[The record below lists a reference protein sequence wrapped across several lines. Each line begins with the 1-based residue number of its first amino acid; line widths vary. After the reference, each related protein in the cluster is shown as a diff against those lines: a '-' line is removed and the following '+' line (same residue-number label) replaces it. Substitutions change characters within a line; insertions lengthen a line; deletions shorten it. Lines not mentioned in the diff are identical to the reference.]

1 MGTLT
6 LPASGLVYLD
16 ANPVIYTVEKHPV
29 YGPLLQ
35 PHSET
40 GKRKGKIRGD
50 RLSSDSLH
58 SLLACTGRDCLAATG
73 GSARLQRIAGSL
85 SNFATART

>member
-1 MGTLT
+1 LT

-35 PHSET
+35 P
-40 GKRKGKIRGD
+40 
-50 RLSSDSLH
+50 LW
-58 SLLACTGRDCLAATG
+58 LAAQAKAICDPG
-73 GSARLQRIAGSL
+73 
-85 SNFATART
+85 